1 MGRTSHALAVLGLFV
16 AAAAAQGPSPERSSA
31 KRPPDAPLPE
41 VVVASGVDGP
51 ALGDL
56 GLGDG
61 GVAGEGALRW
71 DGADVVT
78 AGGVRVACRTA
89 GVKLTFPSGRELLLA
104 PDGHLHL
111 RGGESG
117 GPFVGGCELR
127 LADGSFVRV
136 ALAPGA
142 QVRLRDVVVGDAGRR
157 LQPWRRGGPNA
168 EVVREAGFL
177 GARLL
182 CLGDGGDVYRAIALG
197 PLVTL
202 DRVLVP
208 AEREAATPAERLVV
222 LADPIVD
229 SLRVMQRQHREA
241 KAEVR
246 AAMRAIGALAQQA
259 DAILPPGAALQRAER
274 DRLRWLLRGGF
285 EIEYEATGPL
295 APRLQLFAGDSP
307 LPMVEWTLRADSAAF
322 LTNPVDDL
330 SGKRWHG
337 NGTRLARAAAS
348 LQAREDIYE
357 KGIALAVVERLRK

>member
-1 MGRTSHALAVLGLFV
+1 MGRTSRALAVFGLLV
-16 AAAAAQGPSPERSSA
+16 AVATAQRPAAERSSA

-56 GLGDG
+56 GLGVG

-89 GVKLTFPSGRELLLA
+89 GVKLDFPSGRELLLA

-111 RGGESG
+111 RSGESG

-127 LADGSFVRV
+127 LADGCFVRV
-136 ALAPGA
+136 ALSPGA
-142 QVRLRDVVVGDAGRR
+142 EVRVRDVVVGDATRR
-157 LQPWRRGGPNA
+157 LQPWRRGSPNA
-168 EVVREAGFL
+168 EVVREAGFC

-208 AEREAATPAERLVV
+208 SERAAATPTERLVV
-222 LADPIVD
+222 LADPIVE
-229 SLRVMQRQHREA
+229 SLHVMQRQHREA

-246 AAMRAIGALAQQA
+246 EAMRAIGALAQQA

-285 EIEYEATGPL
+285 AIEYEATGPL

-337 NGTRLARAAAS
+337 NGTRLARAAVT
-348 LQAREDIYE
+348 LQARADLYE
-357 KGIALAVVERLRK
+357 QGIALAVVERLRK